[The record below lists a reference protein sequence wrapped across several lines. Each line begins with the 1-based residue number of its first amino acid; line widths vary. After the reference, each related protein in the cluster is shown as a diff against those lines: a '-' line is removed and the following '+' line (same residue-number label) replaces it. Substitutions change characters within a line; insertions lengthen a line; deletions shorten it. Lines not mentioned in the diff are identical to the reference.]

1 MDDKKPSPHPT
12 AGPSTPLPTRKRGP
26 NMMTPNLFS
35 AAKRRRMSLADEDR
49 SFDELGAAGWA
60 SSSKVD
66 MVSVFWWLYMGV
78 FRCCDGA
85 GVAVV
90 GVFCPVRVY
99 WGMTSKTGARG
110 SPS

>member
-66 MVSVFWWLYMGV
+66 VVSLLSFLCLVVWLSWMENGLLGCGY
-78 FRCCDGA
+78 CA
-85 GVAVV
+85 
-90 GVFCPVRVY
+90 
-99 WGMTSKTGARG
+99 
-110 SPS
+110 